1 MRVCDTTVTH
11 VTTVS
16 VRDTRTSGVG
26 IMPKVKSISK
36 VGSMAGRTTYR
47 SVIEYPNEP
56 AYTVLFHGDYPH
68 GEGAPTN
75 VLMQYES
82 GVAGDVQV
90 WVRNPGRFGVP
101 FGKEWVRRF
110 WQDGRD

>member
-1 MRVCDTTVTH
+1 MRVCDTMVTH
-11 VTTVS
+11 VTTVR

-26 IMPKVKSISK
+26 TMPKVKSISK

-47 SVIEYPNEP
+47 SVIEYPDES
-56 AYTVLFHGDYPH
+56 AYTVLFHGDTV
-68 GEGAPTN
+68 GSDN
-75 VLMQYES
+75 VVMQYES

>member
-11 VTTVS
+11 VTTVR
-16 VRDTRTSGVG
+16 VRGTRTSGVG
-26 IMPKVKSISK
+26 AMPKVKSISK

-56 AYTVLFHGDYPH
+56 AYTVLFHGDTL
-68 GEGAPTN
+68 GSGN
-75 VLMQYES
+75 VVMQYES

-90 WVRNPGRFGVP
+90 WVRNPWRFGVP

-110 WQDGRD
+110 WEDGRD